1 MAITKPKPR
10 AAAIDTYAG
19 NQFSWQRYAR
29 GRYREFR
36 VSETLLGLGYWVY
49 RSQKSLS
56 PADLLVRKPEGTGFM
71 TYDVQVKLRKQPN
84 RAEPKDY
91 DLKSLIDMANACG
104 ETAVFVG
111 NDEHGGLLWWQYLG
125 GVGWKEWSP

>member
-1 MAITKPKPR
+1 
-10 AAAIDTYAG
+10 
-19 NQFSWQRYAR
+19 
-29 GRYREFR
+29 
-36 VSETLLGLGYWVY
+36 
-49 RSQKSLS
+49 
-56 PADLLVRKPEGTGFM
+56 M